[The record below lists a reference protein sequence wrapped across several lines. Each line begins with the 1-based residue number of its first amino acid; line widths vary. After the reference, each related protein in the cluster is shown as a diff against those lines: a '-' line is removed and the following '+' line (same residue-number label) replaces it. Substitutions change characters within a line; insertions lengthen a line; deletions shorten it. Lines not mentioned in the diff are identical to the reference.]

1 MANKYHRQSYKGGKL
16 VQKLFENIYKLDTT
30 GKKDKIIKSMNEVL
44 KRKNIKA
51 SPSMVD
57 AYDAVMKSDFV
68 KKKGPH
74 FDKLKEKKKDK

>member
-51 SPSMVD
+51 SPTSV
-57 AYDAVMKSDFV
+57 SWLTFFLHFNG
-68 KKKGPH
+68 KK
-74 FDKLKEKKKDK
+74 LNE